1 MSRRV
6 GRHKLDGVDKG
17 LVSLPA
23 RGLEPDGVR
32 AAARRAADWVTR
44 TIPARE
50 QHAALTELLAAL
62 GLTNNPKDTR

>member
-1 MSRRV
+1 MSRPV
-6 GRHKLDGVDKG
+6 ARHRLDGVDKG

-44 TIPARE
+44 TVPSAE
-50 QHAALTELLAAL
+50 QLAELAELLAAL
-62 GLTNNPKDTR
+62 GLTNTPKDTR